1 MTFLPR
7 QVVAGAAMALAM
19 ALAIALAIAFL
30 DLPAPVGGLPAQ
42 VLAQLPSSGVRHP
55 VTAVLLN
62 FRGYDTLLEVA
73 VLLLAILGM
82 LAGAGTPPP
91 DSAMPV
97 RPQLA
102 LQALA
107 RLLVPPMIVV
117 SGYLLWVGA
126 HAPGGAFQAA
136 ALLGG
141 AAVLLRMAGSAGGW
155 TAPRP
160 ALRLGLGA
168 GFVLFLAVAA
178 VGLMMGQLL
187 RYPPGLAGA
196 LILLIEAGLTVSLG
210 LVLAGLFLWQPHE
223 IRGGRP

>member
-1 MTFLPR
+1 MKWLLR
-7 QVVAGAAMALAM
+7 LLVLGACLGLGLALAGAILA
-19 ALAIALAIAFL
+19 
-30 DLPAPVGGLPAQ
+30 LPAPVGALPAL
-42 VLAQLPSSGVRHP
+42 VRTALPASGVRHP

-82 LAGAGTPPP
+82 LAGTGAAASGKP
-91 DSAMPV
+91 APV
-97 RPQLA
+97 RPQAA

-136 ALLGG
+136 AVLGG

-155 TAPRP
+155 AAPP
-160 ALRLGLGA
+160 AALRGGLVA
-168 GFVLFLAVAA
+168 GFLVFLAVAA
-178 VGLMMGQLL
+178 AGLPGGQLL
-187 RYPPGLAGA
+187 RYPPERAGA
-196 LILLIEAGLTVSLG
+196 LILLVEAWLTVSLG
-210 LVLAGLFLWQPHE
+210 LVLAGLFLWQAHE
-223 IRGGRP
+223 SGGGPP

>member
-1 MTFLPR
+1 MTFVLR
-7 QVVAGAAMALAM
+7 LVVAGAAP
-19 ALAIALAIAFL
+19 ALAIVLIIAFL
-30 DLPAPVGGLPAQ
+30 GLPPPVGHLRAQ
-42 VLAQLPSSGVRHP
+42 VLAQLQASGVRHP

-73 VLLLAILGM
+73 VLLLAVLGM
-82 LAGAGTPPP
+82 LAGAETSPPG
-91 DSAMPV
+91 SGMPLP
-97 RPQLA
+97 PQPA

-141 AAVLLRMAGSAGGW
+141 TAVLLRMAGSAGGW
-155 TAPRP
+155 SAPHA
-160 ALRLGLGA
+160 ALRIGLSA
-168 GFVLFLAVAA
+168 GFAVFLAFAA
-178 VGLMMGQLL
+178 AGLATGLLL

-196 LILLIEAGLTVSLG
+196 LILFIEAALTVSLG
-210 LVLAGLFLWQPHE
+210 LVLAGLFLWQLHE
-223 IRGGRP
+223 AWDNPP